1 MSRFAP
7 AVPVLLLA
15 SPLALAHDKGHG
27 PPTLASAW
35 TVSPWVLAPLLLLA
49 GLYAAG
55 LVRLWQRAGAGAG
68 ISAMQAAGFALGLAA
83 MALATVWPLD
93 ALGEWS
99 LAAHIAQ
106 PMLLLALGPRLGL
119 AGRPAAALAHVL
131 PATVSAR
138 LHRSAARLQALA
150 SGGLGLATAAHIGV
164 MLAWH
169 LPVATTSALQNEAVH
184 WVMHASFLLA
194 GLWFWAALWH
204 RIREP
209 DSGAGAALVSIIAV
223 MMAMGFLGALL
234 TFSRRILYPVY
245 GWRAPELGLDP
256 LVDQQLAGLVMWVPA
271 CMPYI
276 VGGLVLARLWL
287 RRAERRP
294 AG

>member
-1 MSRFAP
+1 MPRYL
-7 AVPVLLLA
+7 PVLAALLVT
-15 SPLALAHDKGHG
+15 SPLALAHDSGHG
-27 PPTLASAW
+27 PPTLATAW
-35 TVSPWVLAPLLLLA
+35 TLSPWVLAPVLVLA
-49 GLYAAG
+49 ALYASGVA
-55 LVRLWQRAGAGAG
+55 RLWKRAGSGAG
-68 ISAMQAAGFALGLAA
+68 ISLMQAAGFALG
-83 MALATVWPLD
+83 MVALVMATVWPLD

-99 LAAHIAQ
+99 LSAHIAQ
-106 PMLLLALGPRLGL
+106 HMLLLAFVPPLLL
-119 AGRPAAALAHVL
+119 AGRPAAAIAHVL
-131 PATVSAR
+131 PPKVSAR
-138 LHRSAARLQALA
+138 LHRSTARLQALA
-150 SGGLGLATAAHIGV
+150 SGGLGMATVAHVGV

-184 WVMHASFLLA
+184 WVMHTSFLLA

-209 DSGAGAALVSIIAV
+209 DTGVGAGLVAIIAV

-234 TFSRRILYPVY
+234 TFSRRVLYPVY

-271 CMPYI
+271 CAPYI

-287 RRAERRP
+287 QRAERRP
-294 AG
+294 AA

>member
-1 MSRFAP
+1 MRRILFVLP
-7 AVPVLLLA
+7 LLLA
-15 SPLALAHDKGHG
+15 TPAFAHDAGHG
-27 PPTLASAW
+27 PPTLATAW
-35 TVSPWVLAPLLLLA
+35 TLSPWVLVPLVALA
-49 GLYAAG
+49 ALYAWG
-55 LVRLWQRAGAGAG
+55 LARLWRRAGRGGG
-68 ISAMQAAGFALGLAA
+68 ISVAQAGGFALGLVAL
-83 MALATVWPLD
+83 ALATVWPLD

-99 LAAHIAQ
+99 LAAHIGQ
-106 PMLLLALGPRLGL
+106 HMLLLAMVPPLLLG
-119 AGRPAAALAHVL
+119 GRPAAALAHVL
-131 PATVSAR
+131 PNRLSTR
-138 LHRSAARLQALA
+138 LHRATARLQGLA
-150 SGGLGLATAAHIGV
+150 TGSLAVATAAHIGV

-169 LPVATTSALQNEAVH
+169 LPAATTAALQNEAVH

-209 DSGAGAALVSIIAV
+209 DTGVGAGLVAIIAV

-234 TFSRRILYPVY
+234 TFSRRVLYPVY

-271 CMPYI
+271 CLPYI
-276 VGGLVLARLWL
+276 IGGLVLARLWL
-287 RRAERRP
+287 RRAERRA